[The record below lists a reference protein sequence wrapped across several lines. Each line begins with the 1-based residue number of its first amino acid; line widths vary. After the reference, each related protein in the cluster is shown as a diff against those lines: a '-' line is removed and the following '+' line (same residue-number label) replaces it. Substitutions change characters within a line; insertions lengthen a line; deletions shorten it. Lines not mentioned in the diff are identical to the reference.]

1 MIKTLLIDGENLLR
15 IGFNVVAYYHKE
27 KHIGGLYH
35 FINTLRRFV
44 ETHNYDKVVVF
55 WDGENN
61 SSSRKKI
68 YHKYKDNRRTPM
80 PDSDVESLLYQKTR
94 INQYLE
100 EIFVRSVEVDNNE
113 ADDLIAYYCHISSNE
128 NKTIFSAD
136 RDLTQLISETVSVY
150 SPNTKETY
158 KFGDKIK
165 IYEAPIPHY
174 NVKTY
179 KILVGDKSD
188 NIDGIYSLGEKKLLA
203 FFPEMLDKMVTVS
216 DILLRSE
223 ELLKENKDSNVLKNL
238 LSGRTKDGI
247 FGNEFFQINEQ
258 IIDLSNP
265 LITEDAKKIVE
276 LYCNES
282 LDPDGRGYKNLMKMM
297 TEDGFFKFLPKY
309 NDGWVEFIRPF
320 LKLTR
325 KEKRNKK

>member
-1 MIKTLLIDGENLLR
+1 M
-15 IGFNVVAYYHKE
+15 
-27 KHIGGLYH
+27 
-35 FINTLRRFV
+35 
-44 ETHNYDKVVVF
+44 VF
-55 WDGENN
+55 AF
-61 SSSRKKI
+61 K
-68 YHKYKDNRRTPM
+68 
-80 PDSDVESLLYQKTR
+80 
-94 INQYLE
+94 
-100 EIFVRSVEVDNNE
+100 
-113 ADDLIAYYCHISSNE
+113 
-128 NKTIFSAD
+128 
-136 RDLTQLISETVSVY
+136 
-150 SPNTKETY
+150 NTKETY

-216 DILLRSE
+216 DILIRSE

-325 KEKRNKK
+325 KEKRTKK